1 MHAIQNHSYIITKT
15 DFGTATFTS
24 LAIMNHL
31 GDQMQPYLFPG
42 TGVRFI
48 NCDYVSITRYLHFR
62 MCQLC

>member
-31 GDQMQPYLFPG
+31 GDQMKPYLFPG

-48 NCDYVSITRYLHFR
+48 NCDYV
-62 MCQLC
+62 

>member
-48 NCDYVSITRYLHFR
+48 NRDYV
-62 MCQLC
+62 